1 MTPTPLSPS
10 ALAKDAGFNFDA
22 ERLEAV
28 AATLAFI
35 RAEIARL
42 DRLDR
47 LDLADTGAH
56 PFNPD
61 WS

>member
-1 MTPTPLSPS
+1 MTPTLSPS
-10 ALAKDAGFNFDA
+10 ALAALAKDAGFNFDA

-42 DRLDR
+42 DRLPGR
-47 LDLADTGAH
+47 HRRPSL
-56 PFNPD
+56 
-61 WS
+61 

>member
-10 ALAKDAGFNFDA
+10 ALAALAKDAGFAFDA

-42 DRLDR
+42 DRLD
-47 LDLADTGAH
+47 LADTGAH